1 MKSPV
6 LIMNVFWK
14 CLGRFVRKNSLND
27 GLYGFLKQVAFFF
40 RLLRLLLLE
49 KSFKL
54 LSCSL

>member
-14 CLGRFVRKNSLND
+14 CLGRFVRKNSLHD
-27 GLYGFLKQVAFFF
+27 GLYGFLKQVAFFL

-54 LSCSL
+54 LSCNL